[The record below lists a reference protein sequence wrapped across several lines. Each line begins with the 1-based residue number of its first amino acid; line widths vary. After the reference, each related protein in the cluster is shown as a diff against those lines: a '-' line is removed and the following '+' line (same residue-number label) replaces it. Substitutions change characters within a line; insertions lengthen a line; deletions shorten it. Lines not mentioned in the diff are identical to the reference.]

1 VGVDDSGHGVDFEIF
16 VWHNLWYTFNWSPTC
31 EGWLGIIEP
40 FVAKVLNV
48 VVVNVGNSGGDL
60 TSWNSSAKL
69 EDLPTNSFVELS
81 SLGSLNH
88 QLIVEVVS
96 ASYYLD
102 IIEVVRVDGWEA
114 NSAVVHLSGE
124 DLISVEVVT
133 EETAIR
139 VCEVVRIGLGD
150 IWELSEERV
159 HRVVLLVGIIQVFS
173 MLIDSVG
180 AEHVLEEQEG
190 VEVLVLSRWG
200 IIEDSN
206 VWVDHLIISHEENWW
221 SIDWLV
227 STSESS
233 SGGLWK
239 PSKVLVYLFTEFIV
253 VNITSSNNNDV
264 ITEVMGGVEISEMVN
279 TDGTGQISITLSW
292 LTEHM
297 VSERVVV
304 GVGEGGLFVSS
315 VVGFMFSAN
324 VVLEELELSWVEG
337 WVAYHITEELDGPTG
352 IVFENLEAMADVLLL
367 DIMSIDGT
375 HVFDISLQ
383 FGLWSAGCTSKS
395 HLLEEVADTV
405 GIWAFVSWSCTAVD
419 SNVGNFRFDFLC
431 TNSDSIWKRC
441 LLEWSDVFEG
451 FWDLSKWKFT
461 EVAHDWTL
469 GELQEWCAGW
479 DTWIVSSLQSVFLAE
494 MSSTGEDGALSW

>member
-1 VGVDDSGHGVDFEIF
+1 
-16 VWHNLWYTFNWSPTC
+16 
-31 EGWLGIIEP
+31 
-40 FVAKVLNV
+40 V

-206 VWVDHLIISHEENWW
+206 V
-221 SIDWLV
+221 
-227 STSESS
+227 
-233 SGGLWK
+233 
-239 PSKVLVYLFTEFIV
+239 
-253 VNITSSNNNDV
+253 
-264 ITEVMGGVEISEMVN
+264 
-279 TDGTGQISITLSW
+279 
-292 LTEHM
+292 
-297 VSERVVV
+297 
-304 GVGEGGLFVSS
+304 
-315 VVGFMFSAN
+315 
-324 VVLEELELSWVEG
+324 
-337 WVAYHITEELDGPTG
+337 
-352 IVFENLEAMADVLLL
+352 
-367 DIMSIDGT
+367 
-375 HVFDISLQ
+375 
-383 FGLWSAGCTSKS
+383 
-395 HLLEEVADTV
+395 
-405 GIWAFVSWSCTAVD
+405 
-419 SNVGNFRFDFLC
+419 
-431 TNSDSIWKRC
+431 
-441 LLEWSDVFEG
+441 
-451 FWDLSKWKFT
+451 
-461 EVAHDWTL
+461 
-469 GELQEWCAGW
+469 
-479 DTWIVSSLQSVFLAE
+479 
-494 MSSTGEDGALSW
+494 